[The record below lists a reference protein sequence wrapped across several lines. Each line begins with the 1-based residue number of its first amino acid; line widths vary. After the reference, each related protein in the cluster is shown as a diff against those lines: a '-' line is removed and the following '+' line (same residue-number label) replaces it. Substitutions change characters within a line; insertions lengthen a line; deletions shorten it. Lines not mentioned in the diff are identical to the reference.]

1 MKDETKAILI
11 GVATGILPLALNLLN
26 IPPKN
31 MFSDFDTATFL
42 GNIVQVLILMFL
54 GGFFVYIHKE
64 KQPFKAFQLA
74 IAAPAIVVST
84 MNGQALN
91 RSETE
96 LRELSA
102 PTEIIS
108 TPSEPGAFL
117 DLFISSAH
125 AQGESIEHKYLKE
138 ASYIDRF
145 WYGISGN
152 LDSPWFV
159 IAGSHITEE
168 KANSQVQELQQ
179 KGYDAKVYDRFGGS
193 KYYGVMIGSYLTIAE
208 AKQLRAKAIE
218 DGLPKDTYLWKWK

>member
-11 GVATGILPLALNLLN
+11 GVASGILPLALNLLN
-26 IPPKN
+26 IPPN
-31 MFSDFDTATFL
+31 NIFSNFDIATFL

-64 KQPFKAFQLA
+64 KDLFKAFQLA
-74 IAAPAIVVST
+74 IAAPAIVVGT
-84 MNGQALN
+84 INGQALN
-91 RSETE
+91 TSETE

-102 PTEIIS
+102 PTAITS
-108 TPSEPGAFL
+108 TLSEPGAFM
-117 DLFISSAH
+117 DFFISSAH
-125 AQGESIEHKYLKE
+125 ATTGHKYLKE

-152 LDSPWFV
+152 LDSSWFV

-168 KANSQVQELQQ
+168 KANAQVQELQQ

-193 KYYGVMIGSYLTIAE
+193 KYYGVMIGSYLTIIE

-218 DGLPKDTYLWKWK
+218 EGLPKDTYLWKWK